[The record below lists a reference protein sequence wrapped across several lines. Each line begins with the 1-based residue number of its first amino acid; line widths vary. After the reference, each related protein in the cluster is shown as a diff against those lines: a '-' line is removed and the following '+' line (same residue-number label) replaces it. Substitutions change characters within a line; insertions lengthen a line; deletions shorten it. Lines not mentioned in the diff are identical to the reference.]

1 MRSWIWALVVGA
13 VVVIAGAAFATG
25 MIFGGGGDKPPRVDI
40 VKPTPEEQELQKIR
54 IAASAGELVEATHGV
69 DGWIVRV
76 KQDVRQLDPRQL
88 QEATVRFFRELDRSG
103 VPIAETSFELRT
115 NVLKDVWG
123 ETLPDVSV
131 FRVGLQRETFDR
143 INWRGMIPENLERVS
158 DEYWMHDIVKQMG
171 QQGQSQGGS
180 GGGGGGAEDQ
190 QGKGGSGQGG

>member
-88 QEATVRFFRELDRSG
+88 QEATVRFFQRVSIIGRPDRSDILSSG
-103 VPIAETSFELRT
+103 RTCSRTFGGRRCRTSRSF
-115 NVLKDVWG
+115 
-123 ETLPDVSV
+123 
-131 FRVGLQRETFDR
+131 GLVCNGRRSTA
-143 INWRGMIPENLERVS
+143 S
-158 DEYWMHDIVKQMG
+158 T
-171 QQGQSQGGS
+171 
-180 GGGGGGAEDQ
+180 GGG
-190 QGKGGSGQGG
+190 